1 MKLGAVVK
9 RAKDTHD
16 IDLQIDEAVYKA
28 VADRC
33 KEVQSGARN
42 VDHIIR
48 GSILPI
54 VSNEILRGIADG
66 GGVTALKLEL
76 DGSGEL
82 VCRRG

>member
-16 IDLQIDEAVYKA
+16 IDLQIDDKVFQA

-66 GGVTALKLEL
+66 GAVTTLKLGL
-76 DGSGEL
+76 DSSGEL
-82 VCRRG
+82 VCTRA